1 MGSGVMNEYAAE
13 WLGWVQSCFTRYGC
27 WFVLVSL
34 FLKNL
39 IFLGPFMPGAVVM
52 VVAGWLGRQGQASL
66 PLLALS
72 GIVGTVAGDTVSYFI
87 GRKAGDRLLRSKR
100 WGKAIAAISERVRD
114 EPALILFCQFETF
127 LRMFVPAAAGLSG
140 VPFGR
145 WLLLTTVGAALWVA
159 AYGAAGYFLSLPGG
173 LAAGK
178 TIAFVVIGLLIVT
191 VVAHHFLGRY
201 LRPRESAGEPRDR

>member
-1 MGSGVMNEYAAE
+1 VNEYAAE
-13 WLGWVQSCFTRYGC
+13 WLGWVQSCFARYGC

-52 VVAGWLGRQGQASL
+52 VVAGWLARQGQASL
-66 PLLALS
+66 SLLALS
-72 GIVGTVAGDTVSYFI
+72 GIVGTVAGDTVSYLI

-100 WGKAIAAISERVRD
+100 WGKAIASVSERVRN
-114 EPALILFCQFETF
+114 EPALLIFCQFETV

-145 WLLLTTVGAALWVA
+145 WLLLTTLGAALWVA
-159 AYGAAGYFLSLPGG
+159 AYGAAGYFLSLSGG

-178 TIAFVVIGLLIVT
+178 TITFVVIGFLIV
-191 VVAHHFLGRY
+191 VLIAHHFLGRF
-201 LRPRESAGEPRDR
+201 LRRREPAGERRDR